1 MKRAFTLL
9 ELMISVAL
17 ISLIFIYLY
26 GAIDSL
32 KFTNEFYQEKNRA
45 LSIRE
50 KFLTTIYKDIIFAK
64 SSDISFL
71 DKDSKE
77 FSILKIDNSKN
88 SLYNIKNP
96 NIIWFVSRKDD
107 TLIRLESKDKI
118 KLPLEEKSIYSIYL
132 DKVVTNCKAFRV
144 YKSSNGNSFMI
155 YLKDNQIKPI
165 IFEFNKLT
173 KEKKK

>member
-32 KFTNEFYQEKNRA
+32 KFTNNFYQEKNKA

-50 KFLTTIYKDIIFAK
+50 KFLVTIYRDIIFAK
-64 SSDISFL
+64 NVSFL
-71 DKDSKE
+71 DRDSKE
-77 FSILKIDNSKN
+77 FSIVKIDNSKN

-118 KLPLEEKSIYSIYL
+118 KLPLEEKTIYSTYL
-132 DKVVTNCKAFRV
+132 DKVVTNCKAFRI
-144 YKSSNGNSFMI
+144 YKSNDGSSFMV

-165 IFEFNKLT
+165 IFEFNKLI